1 MGAIIINGGRPLRGT
16 VEISGSKNAALPIIA
31 ATVLHGG
38 TYELRN
44 CPDIA
49 DVRCACAIV
58 EELGGHVTKAGQS
71 LYIDTGQIFRKTVPE
86 HLMKRMRASVLF
98 LGPLLGR
105 FGSAELTLPGGCP
118 LGCRPVDL
126 HLEAVAAMGA
136 AVTLR
141 EGTICCHGPR
151 LHGCCIDLRFPSVGA
166 TENALMAAAAC
177 HGTVTIKNA
186 AGEPEICDLI
196 AFLQAMGAQIRGG
209 GTSEL
214 TITGGAPLRGVSYT
228 VMPDRMETATYLC
241 ATAGCGGEVLLLD
254 GDGSCL
260 EPVIEVL
267 TRSGCDIR
275 QRPEGLY
282 VKSTERLRASGHIE
296 TAPYPGFPTD
306 AQAPLMAAFLRA
318 KGALEISEHIFE
330 DRFGHVPQLLRFGA
344 RIELAGNCAR
354 VRGADVLRP
363 ARVEACDLR
372 AAAALILAALQAEGE
387 SVVSGAHHLYRG
399 YDDPVRKFTALGA
412 SIRPAR

>member
-1 MGAIIINGGRPLRGT
+1 MEAIIINGGTPLRGT

-38 TYELRN
+38 NYELRN

-58 EELGGHVTKAGQS
+58 EELGGRVTGAGQT
-71 LYIDTGQIFRKTVPE
+71 LYVDTGPVFRKTVPE
-86 HLMKRMRASVLF
+86 HLMKQMRASVLF

-105 FGSAELTLPGGCP
+105 FGTAELTLPGGCP
-118 LGCRPVDL
+118 LGDRPVDL
-126 HLEAVAAMGA
+126 HLEALASMGA

-151 LHGCCIDLRFPSVGA
+151 LHGCCIELRFPSVGA
-166 TENALMAAAAC
+166 TENALMAAVAC

-186 AGEPEICDLI
+186 AREPEVCDLI
-196 AFLQAMGAQIRGG
+196 AFLQAMGADIRGG
-209 GTSEL
+209 GTDEVTVL
-214 TITGGAPLRGVSYT
+214 GGAPLCGAVHT

-241 ATAGCGGEVLLLD
+241 AAAGCGGEVTLLD
-254 GDGSCL
+254 ADGSCI

-275 QRPEGLY
+275 QRPEGVY
-282 VKSTERLRASGHIE
+282 VESPRRLRASGHIE

-306 AQAPLMAAFLRA
+306 AQAPLMAALLRA
-318 KGALEISEHIFE
+318 RGTMEISEHIFE
-330 DRFGHVPQLLRFGA
+330 KRFGHVPQLLRFGA

-354 VRGADVLRP
+354 VRGADALRA
-363 ARVEACDLR
+363 ARAEACDLR

-387 SVVSGAHHLYRG
+387 SVISGLHHLYRG
-399 YDDPVRKFTALGA
+399 YDDPVRKLSNLGA
-412 SIRPAR
+412 HIRPAG